1 MEKKPYK
8 VIKPVGI
15 DGRKEIG
22 EIVQLTD
29 EEAQQIGSE
38 YVVPESESASA
49 DENTKVEENPE
60 ADKPESAEESG
71 GASEEQKS

>member
-15 DGRKEIG
+15 DGRKEVG

-49 DENTKVEENPE
+49 DENKVEESPE
-60 ADKPESAEESG
+60 ADKPESEEENG
-71 GASEEQKS
+71 GASEE

>member
-15 DGRKEIG
+15 DGRKEVG

-29 EEAQQIGSE
+29 EEAQSIGSE

-49 DENTKVEENPE
+49 EDNKVEESPE
-60 ADKPESAEESG
+60 ADKPDTEEVNGES
-71 GASEEQKS
+71 SEE

>member
-15 DGRKEIG
+15 DGRKEVG

-29 EEAQQIGSE
+29 EEAQSIGSE

-49 DENTKVEENPE
+49 EDNKVEESPE
-60 ADKPESAEESG
+60 ADKPDTEEESG
-71 GASEEQKS
+71 ESSEE

>member
-15 DGRKEIG
+15 DGRKEVG

-29 EEAQQIGSE
+29 EEAQSIGSE

-49 DENTKVEENPE
+49 EDNIKVEESPE
-60 ADKPESAEESG
+60 ADKPDTEEEP
-71 GASEEQKS
+71 SE

>member
-15 DGRKEIG
+15 DGRKEVG

-29 EEAQQIGSE
+29 EEAQSIGNE

-49 DENTKVEENPE
+49 EDNKVEENPE
-60 ADKPESAEESG
+60 ADKPESEEESG
-71 GASEEQKS
+71 GASEE

>member
-49 DENTKVEENPE
+49 DENKVEENPE
-60 ADKPESAEESG
+60 ADKPDTEEESG
-71 GASEEQKS
+71 GASEEQTS

>member
-15 DGRKEIG
+15 DGRKEVG

-29 EEAQQIGSE
+29 EEAQSIGSE

-49 DENTKVEENPE
+49 EDNKVEESPE
-60 ADKPESAEESG
+60 ADKPDTEEENSES
-71 GASEEQKS
+71 SEE

>member
-15 DGRKEIG
+15 DGRKEVG

-29 EEAQQIGSE
+29 EEAQSIGSE

-49 DENTKVEENPE
+49 DESKVEESPE
-60 ADKPESAEESG
+60 ADKPDTEEENG
-71 GASEEQKS
+71 ETSEE